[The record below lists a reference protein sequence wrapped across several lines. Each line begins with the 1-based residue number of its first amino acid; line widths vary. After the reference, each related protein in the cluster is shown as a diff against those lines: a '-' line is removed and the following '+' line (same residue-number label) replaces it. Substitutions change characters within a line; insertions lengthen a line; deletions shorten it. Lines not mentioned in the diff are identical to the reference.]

1 MADSGFHSMYYRHA
15 FDLYGVPNVPKTLRN
30 AVFVYPP
37 LIYKYD
43 TDLAKYLPDL
53 YKSGSDYKCQSNIY
67 IRARYINWGQIYK
80 SDMDLYIWL

>member
-1 MADSGFHSMYYRHA
+1 MFPHKRYAHDCAHLHVSLVTTDMCMYLNALHTLKSSGEKGVSGS
-15 FDLYGVPNVPKTLRN
+15 YGVPNVPKTLRN

-53 YKSGSDYKCQSNIY
+53 YKSGSD
-67 IRARYINWGQIYK
+67 
-80 SDMDLYIWL
+80 L

>member
-1 MADSGFHSMYYRHA
+1 MHQLPYGVP
-15 FDLYGVPNVPKTLRN
+15 YGVPNVPKTLRN

-53 YKSGSDYKCQSNIY
+53 YKSGSD
-67 IRARYINWGQIYK
+67 
-80 SDMDLYIWL
+80 L